1 MPRREK
7 LSDEILHLDGLVKKA
22 LSPEEVRSLGED
34 PIRLAIEDALK
45 LCRDD
50 LSREEQKRFK
60 TEENLKWLF
69 EFHSN
74 VRINTDFAEAVRLLT
89 NWKVAFLDPLFKHI
103 NSWHSHWKGDDTPA
117 PPYQA

>member
-1 MPRREK
+1 MMRRKRRER
-7 LSDEILHLDGLVKKA
+7 LNDGILHLGGLVKNA

-34 PIRLAIEDALK
+34 SICQEIQEVLE

-50 LSREEQKRFK
+50 LSREEQERFD
-60 TEENLKWLF
+60 TEENLRWLF

-89 NWKVAFLDPLFKHI
+89 NWKVAFLDPLFEHI
-103 NSWHSHWKGDDTPA
+103 NSWHSH
-117 PPYQA
+117 